1 MKTKLRLDLI
11 KKLKPRETRYTV
23 WDTEDKGLGLEVL
36 PGGGLSWWYRYS
48 MFGKPDKVRLGSYPA
63 MTLDAAKGKVR
74 FLKGQKDEKG
84 INPKHLYGAGP
95 NPITIADLA
104 DKFIL
109 EHLPRL
115 KETTQ
120 RCYKQNLRKH
130 IVPALGH
137 ILVGRLDETD
147 VRHMHRDML
156 NIKTTANAC
165 VDVLSSM
172 MLWAE
177 GEKFRDKKTNP
188 CCDVEK
194 YQIPPREHFLSDTN
208 YQEVVEKLDTVK
220 ASPYAIAAVRLI
232 LLTGMRKGE
241 VMDLLWD
248 WVDLE
253 GEKPQIRIPYEYHKT
268 GKTMGDKVI
277 FLAPDALELLK
288 QTKKWKNI
296 PRVFPGA
303 NALGRCWAIDRLWR
317 QIRKDE
323 AFANFVLHDL
333 RHSFASINLNHGM
346 RLEDISKL
354 LGHSDISVTQ
364 RYAHLSAEHK
374 NELAQTAGGNMAE
387 VMKPKKKPE

>member
-1 MKTKLRLDLI
+1 VKAKLRLDLI
-11 KKLKPRETRYTV
+11 KTLKPSKTRYTV
-23 WDTEDKGLGLEVL
+23 WDTEDRGLGLEVL
-36 PGGGLSWWYRYS
+36 PGGGLTWWYRYS
-48 MFGKPDKVRLGSYPA
+48 RFGKPDKVRLGSFPA
-63 MTLDAAKGKVR
+63 LTLDSAKSKIR
-74 FLKGQKDEKG
+74 YLKGQKDEKG
-84 INPKHLYGAGP
+84 VDPGKVYGPGKD
-95 NPITIADLA
+95 PITIEDLA
-104 DKFIL
+104 KRFEK

-115 KETTQ
+115 KPSTR

-137 ILVGRLDETD
+137 ILVGRLAESD
-147 VRHMHRDML
+147 VKHMHRDMI

-177 GEKFRDKKTNP
+177 GEGFRNKKTNP
-188 CCDVEK
+188 RYDIEK
-194 YQIPPREHFLSDTN
+194 YLIPPRQHYLSETG
-208 YQEVVEKLDTVK
+208 YQEVVEKLNTVK
-220 ASPYAIAAVRLI
+220 ASPYAIGAVRLI
-232 LLTGMRKGE
+232 MLTGMRKGE

-253 GEKPQIRIPYEYHKT
+253 AENPQIRIPYEYHKT

-277 FLAPDALELLK
+277 FLAPDAVELLK
-288 QTKKWKNI
+288 QTKKWKGI

-323 AFANFVLHDL
+323 KFSNLVIHDL
-333 RHSFASINLNHGM
+333 RHSFASTNLNHGM
-346 RLEDISKL
+346 GLEDISRL
-354 LGHSDISVTQ
+354 LGHSTTSVTQ
-364 RYAHLSAEHK
+364 RYAHISAERS
-374 NELAQTAGGNMAE
+374 NELAQKAGGIMAG